1 MRFLLS
7 LILIIG
13 CQDELP
19 EEQEALEYSS
29 ASICDCYDSA
39 VLILGTMLDTR
50 LLHDTYESYLADQD
64 DVLIIEGLK
73 NDFNVLREECLS
85 SYGANL
91 FVTSECN
98 YPCDLSLLS
107 TQLHILGIQ
116 V

>member
-19 EEQEALEYSS
+19 EEQEVLKYSS

-50 LLHDTYESYLADQD
+50 LLYDTYLADQD

-73 NDFNVLREECLS
+73 DDFNVLREECLS